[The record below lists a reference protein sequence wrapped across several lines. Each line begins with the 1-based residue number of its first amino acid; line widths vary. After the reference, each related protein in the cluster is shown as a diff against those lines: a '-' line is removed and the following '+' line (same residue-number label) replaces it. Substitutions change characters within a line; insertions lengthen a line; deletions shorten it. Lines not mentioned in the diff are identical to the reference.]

1 MAHYMIGAS
10 YSKEG
15 ISNLVKNPQDRSEA
29 VRSLIE
35 SVGGRMEAFYF
46 ALGEDD
52 VVVIAEVPD
61 NVTMAALSMAVSAS
75 GSLSSFKTPPTP
87 DGGRRGTGHAQ
98 GGHSRLPAT
107 RKLATSTP
115 ITPLSAPT
123 QPPSKEF
130 QR

>member
-61 NVTMAALSMAVSAS
+61 TVTMAALSMAVSAS
-75 GSLSSFKTPPTP
+75 GSLSSFKT
-87 DGGRRGTGHAQ
+87 
-98 GGHSRLPAT
+98 
-107 RKLATSTP
+107 
-115 ITPLSAPT
+115 TPLLTVDEGVQAMRKAGT
-123 QPPSKEF
+123 VGYRPPGS
-130 QR
+130 